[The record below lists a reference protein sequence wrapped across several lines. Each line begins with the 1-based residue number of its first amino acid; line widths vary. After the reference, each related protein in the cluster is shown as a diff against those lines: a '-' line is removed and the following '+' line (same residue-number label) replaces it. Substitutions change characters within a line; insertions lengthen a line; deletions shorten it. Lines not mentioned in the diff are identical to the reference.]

1 MSTPAK
7 TSSKPTLPGGRKPR
21 VARRARRTVADSDDE
36 PERAAHSSDSEHST
50 SNSDA
55 SDSESISSSEDEL
68 NTPAAPATATDHSVS
83 PPSRRSHRKV
93 TTKGH
98 KPATGPSDVPSIVAP
113 SLIPSQSAD
122 WADLVAQ
129 DEGLHGSAPPI
140 IDFADFVSQGVDA
153 LAVAGPS
160 QIDND
165 EAPAPDAAES
175 TPGPASSGRGRSKP
189 RGGKTQRQ
197 AYLERLSEDPSFIP
211 RVGAFWGHDER
222 LFGPELRGMSDWWRG
237 RWNGRGRGANGR
249 GRGRG
254 RERGNGGERGLN
266 GGANEAESSGQ
277 APPPAP
283 SPPPIERTWGHDG
296 YEKMKEQ
303 EQTQPARGGLR
314 GRGRARGRGSGP
326 SNLSRKP
333 EQLWTK
339 APDTHLHVDPS
350 TRPQFPGQGRGIKIN
365 VPGQW
370 RPTIVR
376 LAPTTAPAP
385 TLAPTSKSKG
395 SDTTEIIVKLPGQ
408 QAKVVPVTQNKPTL
422 PEDPVT
428 VLALQEAAHIVV
440 ARLPNAPP
448 DNINNT
454 HTTGSLHPETAP
466 AVPAAVAPKPK
477 GLLPYPVSAL
487 PAQVRDKRPSPIQPK
502 ARPEHPTR
510 APTHGR
516 TRSQLDAVAFA
527 PTAFHIPESSPLAF
541 GSLPGAAPAPP
552 APEKAPAEP
561 VPEPTPVPA
570 SMLPPGPPPA
580 NASALA
586 ITVPAPIIQGP
597 PQPAVSF
604 TPPPANAYSSHN
616 PYAYSYTPLDG
627 AAYYS
632 TATPPPP
639 PAHMYY
645 PGNSYFVPPRPSG
658 PVSIRAP
665 GENMDEGPSRA
676 APAPPM
682 WNYYSHNSYYSPSG
696 TPYPPPHGYYPAARQ
711 EYPPAQPAEY
721 PGMYEGYAP
730 PGAVYY

>member
-1 MSTPAK
+1 MSTAPK
-7 TSSKPTLPGGRKPR
+7 MSSKPTLPGGRKPR
-21 VARRARRTVADSDDE
+21 AARRARRTVADSDDE
-36 PERAAHSSDSEHST
+36 PERAAHSSESEHST

-55 SDSESISSSEDEL
+55 SDSESISSSEEEL

-98 KPATGPSDVPSIVAP
+98 KPATGSSDVPSIVAP
-113 SLIPSQSAD
+113 SLIPSQATD

-153 LAVAGPS
+153 LAVAGQS
-160 QIDND
+160 QIGTD
-165 EAPAPDAAES
+165 ETPAPEAAES
-175 TPGPASSGRGRSKP
+175 TPEPASSGRGRSKP

-197 AYLERLSEDPSFIP
+197 VYLERLSEDPSFIP
-211 RVGAFWGHDER
+211 RVGSFWGHDER

-237 RWNGRGRGANGR
+237 RWNGRGRGANAR

-254 RERGNGGERGLN
+254 RERGNGGERGLS
-266 GGANEAESSGQ
+266 GGANEAEPSGQ
-277 APPPAP
+277 APPAP

-296 YEKMKEQ
+296 YEEMKEQ
-303 EQTQPARGGLR
+303 EQTRPARGGPR
-314 GRGRARGRGSGP
+314 GRGRGRGRGSGP
-326 SNLSRKP
+326 SSLSRKP

-385 TLAPTSKSKG
+385 NSVPTSKPKG
-395 SDTTEIIVKLPGQ
+395 TDAVEIVVKLPGQ
-408 QAKVVPVTQNKPTL
+408 QAKVVPVAQNKATL

-428 VLALQEAAHIVV
+428 VLALQEVPHNVV
-440 ARLPNAPP
+440 TRLPNPP
-448 DNINNT
+448 PENISDT
-454 HTTGSLHPETAP
+454 HTIGSVHPETAP
-466 AVPAAVAPKPK
+466 ALPVAVGVKPNAPFP
-477 GLLPYPVSAL
+477 PSVSAL
-487 PAQVRDKRPSPIQPK
+487 PAQVRDKQSAPVQPK
-502 ARPEHPTR
+502 ARPEHSIR
-510 APTHGR
+510 APAHGR

-527 PTAFHIPESSPLAF
+527 RTAFPIAESASLAF

-552 APEKAPAEP
+552 APETAPAEP
-561 VPEPTPVPA
+561 APEPAPVPV
-570 SMLPPGPPPA
+570 STLPPVPPPA
-580 NASALA
+580 NAPVLA
-586 ITVPAPIIQGP
+586 ISVPAPIIQPP

-604 TPPPANAYSSHN
+604 TPPPASAYSSHN

-645 PGNSYFVPPRPSG
+645 PGNTFFVPPRPSG

-665 GENMDEGPSRA
+665 GESMDEGSNRA
-676 APAPPM
+676 PPAPPM

-696 TPYPPPHGYYPAARQ
+696 TPYPPPHGYYPPARQ

-730 PGAVYY
+730 GAVYY